1 LPWRR
6 TRDPY
11 AIWISEI
18 MLQQT
23 QVVTVIPYWH
33 RWLRTLP
40 DILTLAKTQPSQVL
54 KLWAGLG
61 YYSRARNLQKA
72 AREIL
77 RNHNGQ
83 LPGDTKDLQAL
94 PGIGRYTA
102 GAICSIAFNQ
112 PEPILDGNA
121 TRVLTRLFAIGEN
134 PRSTD
139 TARRLWALA
148 EEFVATTTEHGAL
161 NQALMELGA
170 TRCLPRNPLC
180 TECPLKLSCRAFQL
194 GKPEAYPHGTK
205 RPKMLKRHW
214 RVLAVEDGGD
224 FLMRQRSTGQLNAGL
239 WEFPTM
245 ESNNGRAPASWATT
259 LVGSPMKRPRQ
270 LATLSHSITRYRI
283 RIKVWKADL
292 RGPRPEGRWVAQSLL
307 DKLPLTGAHRKVLAA
322 LRAAE

>member
-1 LPWRR
+1 
-6 TRDPY
+6 
-11 AIWISEI
+11 

-23 QVVTVIPYWH
+23 QVATVIPYWH
-33 RWLRTLP
+33 RWLRALP
-40 DILTLAKTQPSQVL
+40 DMRTLAKAQPSRVL

-72 AREIL
+72 ARVIL
-77 RNHNGQ
+77 KDHNGQ
-83 LPGDTKDLQAL
+83 LPRDTRELQAL

-180 TECPLKLSCRAFQL
+180 TECPLKLSCKAFQL
-194 GKPEAYPHGTK
+194 GKPEAYPHCTK
-205 RPKMLKRHW
+205 RPKMLKIHW
-214 RVLAVEDGGD
+214 RVLIVEDSGD
-224 FLMRQRSTGQLNAGL
+224 FLMCQRSKEKLNADL
-239 WEFPTM
+239 WEFPTL
-245 ESNNGRAPASWATT
+245 ESSNNRTPASWATA
-259 LVGSPMKRPRQ
+259 LIGSPVKHPRQ

-283 RIKVWKADL
+283 RIEVWQAFL
-292 RGPRPEGRWVAQSLL
+292 RGPRPAGRWVTQSMLE
-307 DKLPLTGAHRKVLAA
+307 KLPLAGAHRKVLAT